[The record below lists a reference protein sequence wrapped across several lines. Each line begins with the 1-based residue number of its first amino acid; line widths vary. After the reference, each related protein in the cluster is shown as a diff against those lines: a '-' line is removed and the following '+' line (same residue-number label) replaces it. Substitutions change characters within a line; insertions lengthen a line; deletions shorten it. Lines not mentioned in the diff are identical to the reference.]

1 MKKYFYQNTISGLN
15 RVLTE
20 ELFWKMMDSLSP
32 RLVFERRGQKIWVA
46 GASNEFVLIERSFV
60 YAE

>member
-20 ELFWKMMDSLSP
+20 ELFWKMVDSLSP
-32 RLVFERRGQKIWVA
+32 RLIFERRGQRIWVA
-46 GASNEFVLIERSFV
+46 GASNEFVLIERSSI
-60 YAE
+60 